1 MNISK
6 KTYDVLELAKQLD
19 SSNYNEIHIKVYGI
33 ISKVYEQGVASG
45 RKKNSE
51 EISEFLETLI
61 YGKGRVSDEEN

>member
-19 SSNYNEIHIKVYGI
+19 GSNYNEIHIKVYGI

-45 RKKNSE
+45 RVQMADFITKELLNKKE
-51 EISEFLETLI
+51 EAT
-61 YGKGRVSDEEN
+61 DEEN